1 MIRFPYA
8 TAALLAAAFFSQS
21 AAASC
26 YVVYGPDQDIVYRAP
41 QPPVDL
47 SYQIH
52 QTLPQVAP
60 GSTLVFSPDNH
71 NCDLP
76 INKLPLASAH
86 ITKQEVV
93 DFSPSLA
100 DKVARS
106 TATHTIDEIAHEIAE
121 LLHSRDNI

>member
-47 SYQIH
+47 S
-52 QTLPQVAP
+52 
-60 GSTLVFSPDNH
+60 
-71 NCDLP
+71 
-76 INKLPLASAH
+76 
-86 ITKQEVV
+86 
-93 DFSPSLA
+93 
-100 DKVARS
+100 
-106 TATHTIDEIAHEIAE
+106 
-121 LLHSRDNI
+121 